1 MSNKKG
7 DILME
12 EIAESIVSDIEQDH
26 DDDSESNLNNESKS
40 GRREPLSLN
49 RQIVNHST
57 NSVMSAKNN
66 QYTRTS

>member
-12 EIAESIVSDIEQDH
+12 EIAESIISDIEQDH
-26 DDDSESNLNNESKS
+26 DDSESNLNNESKS
-40 GRREPLSLN
+40 GRRAPLSLN

-57 NSVMSAKNN
+57 NTMVSAMNN